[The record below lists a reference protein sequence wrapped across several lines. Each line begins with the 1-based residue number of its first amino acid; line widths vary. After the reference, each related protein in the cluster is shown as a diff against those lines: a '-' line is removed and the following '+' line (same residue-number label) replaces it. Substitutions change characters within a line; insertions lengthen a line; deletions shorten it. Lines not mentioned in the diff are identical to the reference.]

1 MYFLGGCLFELV
13 TFLVRGALVIPIT
26 CMIFQSPSIDVIKMF
41 IPTVFLPETA
51 RLCNSLPAECFP
63 WNYDLNGFKV

>member
-51 RLCNSLPAECFP
+51 RL
-63 WNYDLNGFKV
+63 

>member
-1 MYFLGGCLFELV
+1 MWTQITEKLICPDLVFNMYFLGRCSFELV
-13 TFLVRGALVIPIT
+13 TFLVGGALVIPIA

-51 RLCNSLPAECFP
+51 RL
-63 WNYDLNGFKV
+63 